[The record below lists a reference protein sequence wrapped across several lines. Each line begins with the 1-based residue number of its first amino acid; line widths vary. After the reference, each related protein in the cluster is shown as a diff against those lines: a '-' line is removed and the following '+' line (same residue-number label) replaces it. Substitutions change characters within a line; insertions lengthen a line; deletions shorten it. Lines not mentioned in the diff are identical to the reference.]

1 MKIED
6 IITEWDKDGAIDA
19 TKLTEDQVAVNRLHN
34 KYYRYYVAEGMM
46 LRQQKN
52 ELKELTLKKGEWFR
66 GELDKEELKQL
77 GWQPNPLKILKQD
90 IPQHLEADKDIQ
102 ELTLKIGLQEYK
114 VNYLESV
121 LKSISFRGNQIKN
134 IIEWEKF
141 KAGSF

>member
-1 MKIED
+1 
-6 IITEWDKDGAIDA
+6 
-19 TKLTEDQVAVNRLHN
+19 
-34 KYYRYYVAEGMM
+34 M

-52 ELKELTLKKGEWFR
+52 ELKEVTLKKGEWFR

-77 GWQPNPLKILKQD
+77 GWQPNPLKILKQEL
-90 IPQHLEADKDIQ
+90 PQHLEADQDIQ

-121 LKSISFRGNQIKN
+121 LKSISFRGNTIRN